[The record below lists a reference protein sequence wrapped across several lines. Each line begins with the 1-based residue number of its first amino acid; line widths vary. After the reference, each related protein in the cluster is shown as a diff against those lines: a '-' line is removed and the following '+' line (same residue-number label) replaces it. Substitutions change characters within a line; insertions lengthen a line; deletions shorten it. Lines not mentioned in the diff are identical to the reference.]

1 MNKYAN
7 GHSVIGELHALAPKH
22 LAEEGDPIGLQV
34 GNLNKPVKKV
44 MIALDVL
51 EEVVDEAIEKG
62 AELIIAHHPMI
73 YRPLKK
79 IDLSMPQGRMIEKLI
94 KNDIAVYAAHTNLD
108 VAKGGVN
115 DWLAEALHLEQ
126 TEVLKGTKEI
136 SLVKLAVYVP
146 EEQADTVR
154 EAMAAAGAGH
164 IGQYS
169 HCTFNTS
176 GEGTFKPLEGTN
188 PFIGTKGKIER
199 VNEIKIETVISE
211 DLVKQ
216 VISSMK
222 KAHPYEEVAY
232 DLYELKN
239 EGETLGI
246 GKIGRL
252 AEEMPFEDF
261 IQHVKQTLDVS
272 ALRAVKGHSRPVRKV
287 AVVGGDGNKF
297 ISAAIM
303 KGADVLVTGD
313 MYYHNAHDAQAAGLS
328 IIDPGHNVEK
338 IMKTGL
344 STFLSGELKKKG
356 YTTEVISSAVH
367 TDPFLFY

>member
-1 MNKYAN
+1 MNKFAN
-7 GHSVIGELHALAPKH
+7 GQSVIAELNTLAPKH

-51 EEVVDEAIEKG
+51 EEVVDEAIETG

-79 IDLSMPQGRMIEKLI
+79 IDLSMPQGRIIEKLI

-115 DWLAEALHLEQ
+115 DWLAQALGLEQ
-126 TEVLKGTKEI
+126 TEVLKGTREV

-146 EEQADTVR
+146 EDYADTVR
-154 EAMAAAGAGH
+154 VAMSAAGAGH

-169 HCTFNTS
+169 HCTFNTT
-176 GEGTFKPLEGTN
+176 GEGTFKPLEGTK
-188 PFIGTKGKIER
+188 PFIGTQGQIER
-199 VNEIKIETVISE
+199 VKEIKVETVISE
-211 DLVKQ
+211 DLVKP
-216 VISSMK
+216 VVSSMK

-232 DLYELKN
+232 DLYQLEN
-239 EGETLGI
+239 QGETLGI

-252 AEEMPFEDF
+252 AREMSFEQF
-261 IQHVKQTLDVS
+261 IQHVKETLDVPS
-272 ALRAVKGHSRPVRKV
+272 LRAVKGHSGPIRKV

-338 IMKTGL
+338 IMKRGL
-344 STFLSGELKKKG
+344 CEYLTDEMKRKG
-356 YTTEVISSAVH
+356 YATEFFSSEVH
-367 TDPFLFY
+367 TDPFLFF